1 LINPSLDASTFHS
14 GASSDTKG
22 GYHLM
27 IAHTLSASEG
37 SDPSR
42 TRYSPLKYQRL
53 LRGWSQQDVVD
64 AIYERCVASGCPDV
78 GIGVEHIR
86 RWENGIS
93 KPRPIYRKHLCQL
106 YGMNA
111 AQLGFIEE
119 MEVPA

>member
-1 LINPSLDASTFHS
+1 
-14 GASSDTKG
+14 
-22 GYHLM
+22 
-27 IAHTLSASEG
+27 
-37 SDPSR
+37 
-42 TRYSPLKYQRL
+42 
-53 LRGWSQQDVVD
+53 VVD

-93 KPRPIYRKHLCQL
+93 KPRPVYRKHLCAL